1 MSFKYDKEN
10 LFKEFAVAKEKDVKL
25 SKKKTQDE
33 KEHDR
38 YDNRI
43 QFFKDHIKLE
53 KEHPEYYSNVDI
65 KFEKLLNLY
74 LTPNPRDAFY
84 KAFFGM
90 TYAQK
95 KAAENAEY
103 EKLGDE
109 TTDQ

>member
-10 LFKEFAVAKEKDVKL
+10 LFKEFAVAKEKDIAL
-25 SKKKTQDE
+25 SKKDTLEE
-33 KEHDR
+33 KEND
-38 YDNRI
+38 YYTNRI

-84 KAFFGM
+84 VSFFGK
-90 TYAQK
+90 TYAEK
-95 KAAENAEY
+95 RAESEPTSIRDY
-103 EKLGDE
+103 
-109 TTDQ
+109 

>member
-1 MSFKYDKEN
+1 MTSFRYDKEN
-10 LFKEFAVAKEKDVKL
+10 LFKEFKIAKEKDEKN
-25 SKKKTQDE
+25 KKIT
-33 KEHDR
+33 

-43 QFFKDHIKLE
+43 QFFRDHITLK
-53 KEHPEYYSNVDI
+53 KKSPEIYEFVDVN
-65 KFEKLLNLY
+65 FEKLLEMWLA
-74 LTPNPRDAFY
+74 PNPRDAFY
-84 KAFFGM
+84 MKFFGM